1 MLQMFFL
8 VYNLPFPFVYGSF
21 WCKEI
26 LNFHALILFL
36 IFCNMLR
43 NSFSKGIHY
52 YLEWKALLKKK
63 KKSEDWKEEKQ
74 KNWFDEEA
82 LL

>member
-1 MLQMFFL
+1 MHLFYFLFFVTCWEIPSL
-8 VYNLPFPFVYGSF
+8 RGSIII
-21 WCKEI
+21 WSEKLC
-26 LNFHALILFL
+26 
-36 IFCNMLR
+36 
-43 NSFSKGIHY
+43 
-52 YLEWKALLKKK
+52 LKKK